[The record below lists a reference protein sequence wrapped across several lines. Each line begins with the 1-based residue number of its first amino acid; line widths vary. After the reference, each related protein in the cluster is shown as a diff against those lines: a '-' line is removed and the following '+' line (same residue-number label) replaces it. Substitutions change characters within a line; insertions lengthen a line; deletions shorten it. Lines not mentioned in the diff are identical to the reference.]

1 MIRTL
6 PLNRQIKSKKE
17 YFKWLKSLK
26 PGDLC
31 FVQEF
36 HPKNKSLLEIDYE
49 FWAYSVVKISLI
61 KEDEIIATGHIF
73 NSQNHD
79 HYFING
85 MQTYSNARE
94 VRDTGHFYSRL
105 VKLAPELLPKDFDK
119 ESYNEYNFD
128 WFAANLPIYEPQFKG
143 ERVFLLQPFKGQSQ
157 SLKQKKLIT
166 SNFPSYSYKVS
177 EGYIIVCFPGA
188 ELAFEFEGCL
198 KENDVN
204 LLQYLYAEE
213 L

>member
-1 MIRTL
+1 MLKML
-6 PLNRQIKSKKE
+6 PPKRQIKSEQE
-17 YFKWLKSLK
+17 YCDWLKSLE
-26 PGDLC
+26 PGELC

-36 HPKNKSLLEIDYE
+36 HPKNKSVLDIDYE
-49 FWAYSVVKISLI
+49 FWSYSVVKIFII

-73 NSQNHD
+73 NSQNHE
-79 HYFING
+79 HFFING
-85 MQTYSNARE
+85 MKTYSNARE
-94 VRDTGHFYSRL
+94 VRETGHFYCRL

-119 ESYNEYNFD
+119 ESYKEYNFD

-143 ERVFLLQPFKGQSQ
+143 ERVFLLQPFKGQSK
-157 SLKQKKLIT
+157 SLAQKKLIT

-177 EGYIIVCFPGA
+177 DGYIIVCFPGA
-188 ELAFEFEGCL
+188 ELAFEFEGWL

-204 LLQYLYAEE
+204 LLQYLYTEE